1 MLSPARFSQLLVE
14 VVFLLL
20 GLLVVFLGWSGRIF
34 FDRHWLPWL
43 ILSIVLIVCGL
54 LALVRPGQWWAR
66 WQKWNRG
73 ASLLL
78 LGLIML
84 AISRVPFAWVG
95 RLLIAAGVVLLL
107 RGLFGALL
115 IFQQR

>member
-1 MLSPARFSQLLVE
+1 ME

-20 GLLVVFLGWSGRIF
+20 GALVMFLGWSGRMF
-34 FDRHWLPWL
+34 FDRHGLSWL
-43 ILSIVLIVCGL
+43 ILSVALIAWGL
-54 LALVRPGQWWAR
+54 LALIRPGQWWAR

-84 AISRVPFAWVG
+84 AITRVPFAWVG
-95 RLLIAAGVVLLL
+95 RLLIATGVVLLL
-107 RGLFGALL
+107 RGSFGALL
-115 IFQQR
+115 IFRQR